1 MNDLFALLLIAAV
14 VWFWVDTLRARER
27 ASELCRTACHNRGLQ
42 LLDQTVALEHIAL
55 ARDGQ
60 GRLRLQRRYRF
71 EFTEDGASRQSGTV
85 VMVGAAM
92 RTLELPQ
99 HGARIYE
106 QGEF

>member
-1 MNDLFALLLIAAV
+1 MSDLLLLLLIAVAI
-14 VWFWVDTLRARER
+14 WFWVDTLQARER
-27 ASELCRTACHNRGLQ
+27 AGELCRSACQSRGLQ
-42 LLDQTVALEHIAL
+42 LLDQTVALEHL
-55 ARDGQ
+55 SLVRDRG

-85 VMVGAAM
+85 VMLGATM
-92 RTLELPQ
+92 QTLELPQ